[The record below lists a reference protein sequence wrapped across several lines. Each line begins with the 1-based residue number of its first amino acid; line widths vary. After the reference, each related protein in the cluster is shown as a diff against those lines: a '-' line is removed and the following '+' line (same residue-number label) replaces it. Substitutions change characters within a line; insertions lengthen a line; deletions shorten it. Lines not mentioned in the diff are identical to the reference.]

1 MPNRT
6 ALSLVCRLAV
16 ALVLAALFAPAAS
29 AAARCTAGKMLVS
42 AYFTNVFVYD
52 ACSGAF
58 LRTLDDQNRIHGAM
72 ATQARPDGKLYV
84 VSEETG
90 KILRYDATTLDFVD
104 IFIDTGAAFHPTS
117 LAFAPNGDLYIGG
130 FNADE
135 VRRYDGRT
143 GALLGTPVPAHTAG
157 LDGPDN
163 GMSFGSDGKLYIPS
177 FNSNSVVR
185 YDPATGST
193 STFIPSG
200 SGGLRHTR
208 AVLFEPGGN
217 TMLVSSEGT
226 GQVLRYNTVT
236 GTFLGVFANPGSALG
251 LAYTNDNRLLV
262 AGDGDIVSVVEA
274 TSGRLLGTLP
284 PAGEAHGLANSVYV
298 SVLTSN
304 ADLSQIGSQYWI
316 VGAGKVSGRSI
327 AIDMVSATGT
337 VFGSE
342 FNPAD
347 VVRKRWGSV
356 RIDFTGCTA
365 ANYSWESTGDNSAR
379 FGSGGYPLQLLV
391 ATAFTD
397 QCQRDGFSQTSTS
410 HFMNG
415 TWFGGEPRSGEGLL
429 ITVDASGTA
438 FVALFTHTPPG
449 I

>member
-1 MPNRT
+1 MPIR
-6 ALSLVCRLAV
+6 ALRLM
-16 ALVLAALFAPAAS
+16 LYRLAALLFVGLALTPVDAV
-29 AAARCTAGKMLVS
+29 ARCTSGRMLVS
-42 AYFTNVFVYD
+42 GYFTNVYVYD

-58 LRTLDDQNRIHGAM
+58 QRVLDTQGRIHGAM
-72 ATQARPDGKLYV
+72 ATQVRPDGKLYV

-90 KILRYDATTLDFVD
+90 KILRYDAETLDFVD
-104 IFIDTGAAFHPTS
+104 TFIDTGLAFHPTS

-143 GALLGTPVPAHTAG
+143 GALLGTPVPARAG
-157 LDGPDN
+157 GLNGPDN
-163 GMSFGSDGKLYIPS
+163 GMSFGPDGKLYIPS

-185 YDPATGST
+185 YDPATGSA
-193 STFIPSG
+193 STFIPAG

-217 TMLVSSEGT
+217 TLLVSSEGT
-226 GQVLRYNTVT
+226 GQVLRYNAVT

-262 AGDGDIVSVVEA
+262 AGDGDIVSVLEA

-298 SVLTSN
+298 SLLTSTV
-304 ADLSQIGSQYWI
+304 DLSQIGSQYWV
-316 VGAGKVSGRSI
+316 VGAGKISGRSI

-337 VFGSE
+337 VFGSG

-347 VVRKRWGSV
+347 VVRKRWGSI
-356 RIDFTGCTA
+356 RIDFTGCQS
-365 ANYSWESTGDNSAR
+365 ANYSWDSTGDNSAR
-379 FGSGGYPLQLLV
+379 FGTGGYALQLLV

-397 QCQRDGFSQTSTS
+397 QCQQAGFAQTSTS

-415 TWFGGEPRSGEGLL
+415 TWFGGDARSGEGLL

>member
-1 MPNRT
+1 MPFPALRPLLFRLAALLVV
-6 ALSLVCRLAV
+6 ALSL
-16 ALVLAALFAPAAS
+16 APAD
-29 AAARCTAGKMLVS
+29 AAARCAAGRMLVS
-42 AYFTNVFVYD
+42 GYFTNVYVYD
-52 ACSGAF
+52 ACTGAF
-58 LRTLDDQNRIHGAM
+58 QRLLDSQNRIHGAM

-90 KILRYDATTLDFVD
+90 KILRYDAESLDFVD
-104 IFIDTGAAFHPTS
+104 IFIDTGTTFHPTS

-143 GALLGTPVPAHTAG
+143 GALLGTPVPARTAG
-157 LDGPDN
+157 LNGPDN
-163 GMSFGSDGKLYIPS
+163 GMIFGSDGKLYIPS
-177 FNSNSVVR
+177 YNSNSVLR
-185 YDPATGST
+185 YDPASGATT
-193 STFIPSG
+193 VLVPAG

-208 AVLFEPGGN
+208 AVLLEPGGQ

-226 GQVLRYNTVT
+226 GQVLRYSTVS
-236 GTFLGVFANPGSALG
+236 GAFLGVFANPGSALG

-262 AGDGDIVSVVEA
+262 AGDGDLVSVLEA
-274 TSGRLLGTLP
+274 SSGRLIGTLP

-298 SVLTSN
+298 SLLTSN
-304 ADLSQIGSQYWI
+304 ADLAQIGSQYWV

-337 VFGSE
+337 VFGSG

-347 VVRKRWGSV
+347 VVRKRWGSI
-356 RIDFTGCTA
+356 RIDFTGCQS
-365 ANYSWESTGDNSAR
+365 ANYSWDSTGDSSAR
-379 FGSGGYPLQLLV
+379 FGTGGYPLQLLV

-397 QCQRDGFSQTSTS
+397 QCQQAGFAQTTTS

-415 TWFGGEPRSGEGLL
+415 TWFGGDPRSGEGLL